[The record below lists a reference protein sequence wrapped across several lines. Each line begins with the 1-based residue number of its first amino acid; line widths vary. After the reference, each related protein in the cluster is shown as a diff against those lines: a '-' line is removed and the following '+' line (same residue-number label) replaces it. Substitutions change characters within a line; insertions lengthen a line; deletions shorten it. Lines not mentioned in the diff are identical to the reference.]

1 MVEGKSL
8 ELVLDNDLDL
18 SVLDLHLLDVPGSSS
33 QCVMPVPAASAGN
46 TKECKLLFPSRTL
59 GWRSRNMSFNNPLRD
74 GDTVSL
80 ETHFSREKGGWFS
93 K

>member
-1 MVEGKSL
+1 MEGKSL

-59 GWRSRNMSFNNPLRD
+59 WWRSRNMSFNNPLRD